1 MWPSIKRTNPDSS
14 VCEVGAKIGQLWREL
29 GADQKEQYNKQFSLD
44 KVSWVSKDVLQQC
57 LGFCMNVAVIIYET
71 FVAQVQYDEQMHKF
85 LKSTGAKIPD
95 TSKSRSRKKAVQSSP
110 APTAVSHQ
118 HKLQQQHSQAST
130 GGVHADTASDQN
142 GSLPTFSQVW
152 ASNQGGAMLL
162 SADKLPD
169 NSAPAEQL
177 WAWQTVDSKAVH
189 QQQQQAPSVLPMYN
203 PLSIQGLASVST
215 TSSPWQEPT
224 YTTGSADGL
233 EVDKMAKEN
242 EEELVESGND
252 IHVVRRP
259 HYASS
264 HVHFNSHAANP
275 WSGLPVSVPF
285 GEQKTGEPVVDRIQ
299 LLESELKHL
308 RYAVREKVADI
319 GKLKKQLSQ
328 AKHIITELQQQI
340 VSYNHRDIDQSLLGS
355 AEGVQAVNN
364 VPVNGSE
371 ENMLAASSEN
381 AMLATSSDE
390 VMLTTCS
397 EEAMLTADSEE
408 AILADTEN
416 AMLAASSEDAILA
429 TSSEDAML
437 VSGAEEVMLAGPEET
452 TLAGTEDPGPEDAM
466 LDGTKEAIRADS
478 SEEAVLA
485 ANSEANGFDESVPVA
500 EHIAANSSDEISVTA
515 AYDGAQHNERR
526 NDVVPL
532 SDLAG
537 SGEVTVSSADATEAQ
552 EVSSLGD
559 ASVGN
564 SLESHVIAGGTGALV
579 DEVVCD
585 AESDNLANVL
595 VNNVAECSTID
606 NSNDPSTVEECP
618 SAVLTS
624 DEISSDNHSAAV
636 IDINAVTGNVL

>member
-1 MWPSIKRTNPDSS
+1 
-14 VCEVGAKIGQLWREL
+14 
-29 GADQKEQYNKQFSLD
+29 
-44 KVSWVSKDVLQQC
+44 
-57 LGFCMNVAVIIYET
+57 MNVAVINCET
-71 FVAQVQYDEQMHKF
+71 VVAQVQYDEQMHNF
-85 LKSTGAKIPD
+85 LKSTGAKIPE

-118 HKLQQQHSQAST
+118 HKHQQQHGQAST
-130 GGVHADTASDQN
+130 GVVHADTASDQN

-224 YTTGSADGL
+224 YTTGAADGL
-233 EVDKMAKEN
+233 EGDKMAKEN
-242 EEELVESGND
+242 EEELVENGNND
-252 IHVVRRP
+252 LNVVRRP

-275 WSGLPVSVPF
+275 WSGLPVSVSY

-355 AEGVQAVNN
+355 AESVQAVTN

-408 AILADTEN
+408 AMLADTEN
-416 AMLAASSEDAILA
+416 AMLAAGSDDAVLA

-437 VSGAEEVMLAGPEET
+437 ASGAEEVMLAGPEQT

-466 LDGTKEAIRADS
+466 LDGVEEAIRADS

-485 ANSEANGFDESVPVA
+485 SNSEANGFDESVPVA
-500 EHIAANSSDEISVTA
+500 EHTTANSADEISVTA
-515 AYDGAQHNERR
+515 AYAGAQCNERR
-526 NDVVPL
+526 NDVIPL
-532 SDLAG
+532 SELAG

-564 SLESHVIAGGTGALV
+564 SLESNVIAGGTGVLV
-579 DEVVCD
+579 D
-585 AESDNLANVL
+585 ESDNLANVL

-606 NSNDPSTVEECP
+606 TSNNPSIVEECH
-618 SAVLTS
+618 SAALIS
-624 DEISSDNHSAAV
+624 DEISSDSRSVAV
-636 IDINAVTGNVL
+636 IDMNAVNGDVL